1 MKRIIIIVVLLILY
15 AGALKWKDGV
25 IQANRAKETPTIPA
39 IRAVEGTP
47 VVAIKAQEGRFFKTL
62 LASGF
67 MEKSGVLKAQVSS
80 ELRGKFQSGAAVFVE
95 NGKAKVQGIVTSV
108 STKPNIYSGLYEVEA
123 RFNNFPV
130 EWIGKLKVMKIPYD
144 QILGKI
150 NLPKTAI
157 SQRDGSPKVY
167 KIVDN
172 KVHITQVQL
181 QDSNT
186 DYYVVSAGIAEGELV
201 IVSDQRYLSEN
212 EKVKV
217 INN

>member
-1 MKRIIIIVVLLILY
+1 MKRIIIIVVLLIIY

-39 IRAVEGTP
+39 IRSVEGTP
-47 VVAIKAQEGRFFKTL
+47 VMAIKASESRFYKTL

-67 MEKSGVLKAQVSS
+67 IEKSGVLKVQVSS
-80 ELRGKFQSGAAVFVE
+80 ELRSKFQSGANVFIE
-95 NGKAKVQGIVTSV
+95 NGKNKVKGSITSV
-108 STKPNIYSGLYEVEA
+108 SPRPNIYSGLYEVEA
-123 RFNNFPV
+123 TFSNFPV

-144 QILGKI
+144 QILGRI

-157 SQRDGSPKVY
+157 SLRDGTPKVY

-172 KVHITQVQL
+172 KVHIAKIQL
-181 QDSNT
+181 LDSNT
-186 DYYVVSAGIAEGELV
+186 DNYAVSAGVAEGELI
-201 IVSDQRYLSEN
+201 IVSDQRYLLEN